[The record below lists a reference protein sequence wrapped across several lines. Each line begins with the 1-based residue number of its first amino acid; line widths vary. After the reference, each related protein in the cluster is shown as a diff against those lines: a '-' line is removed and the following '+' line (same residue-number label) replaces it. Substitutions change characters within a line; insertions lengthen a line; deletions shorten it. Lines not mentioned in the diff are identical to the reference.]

1 MASGVLTFIAFALA
15 GVWAATGLERFRII
29 ASPPLDSAF
38 MPIAKTV
45 SRAAGAWMDNYSRWP
60 ATMLF
65 PVLGLGGAV
74 LAVAAAG
81 ARRSRAAFNASALSV
96 AGIVLTAG
104 AAMFP
109 FIMPSSLSPDSG
121 LTAWDAVASH
131 KSLGVMFWVVVVMLP
146 IIVLYTS
153 WVYRV
158 VRGKVTLEHIRDN
171 EHTAY

>member
-1 MASGVLTFIAFALA
+1 VSAFLASG
-15 GVWAATGLERFRII
+15 
-29 ASPPLDSAF
+29 
-38 MPIAKTV
+38 
-45 SRAAGAWMDNYSRWP
+45 
-60 ATMLF
+60 
-65 PVLGLGGAV
+65 
-74 LAVAAAG
+74 
-81 ARRSRAAFNASALSV
+81 LSV
-96 AGIVLTAG
+96 ASIVLTAG

-109 FIMPSSLSPDSG
+109 FIMPSSLAPGSS